1 MPLTESQRADLFAAL
16 ESRGWSWKEGFIYA
30 PHRSLWLLGSSPWT
44 GDLPD
49 FHERMRD
56 RLQRIE
62 WLSPEYDDP
71 HYHRKVMDD
80 TASLVDVLARMLA
93 EKPT

>member
-1 MPLTESQRADLFAAL
+1 MPLTESQCIDLFAAL
-16 ESRGWSWKEGFIYA
+16 ESRGWSWNEGFIYA
-30 PHRSLWLLGSSPWT
+30 PHRSLWLPGSSPWT
-44 GDLPD
+44 GALPD
-49 FHERMRD
+49 FHERMQA
-56 RLQRIE
+56 RLQCIK

-71 HYHRKVMDD
+71 HCHRTVMDD

>member
-1 MPLTESQRADLFAAL
+1 
-16 ESRGWSWKEGFIYA
+16 
-30 PHRSLWLLGSSPWT
+30 
-44 GDLPD
+44 LPD

-62 WLSPEYDDP
+62 WLSPEYDGP
-71 HYHRKVMDD
+71 HCHRKVMDD